1 MYDPRNERPPVGR
14 THPVGRARG
23 ARLVASALAA
33 ATIGVSAGVGAPVDT
48 GSAAAAV
55 AGGPVLALT
64 SGNTL
69 IGFDDAAPGTLTQT
83 TAITGL
89 QPGEVVVGFDTRP
102 ATGELFAIG
111 VVGTTGRMYVLDPS
125 TGAATQR
132 GAAAFS
138 TALPSGGTWA
148 VDFNPT
154 VDRIRFVHSSGAS
167 LRLNPLN
174 GTLAATDTSVAPSK
188 PSAVAYD
195 RSVAPTPTAT
205 TLYAIDDVG
214 NTLHRIGGVDGTP
227 SPNGGATTVIGPL
240 GIDPGTGNVGFDIA
254 PQGDALA
261 TLSVGGSTGLYAID
275 LTTGAATLVGP
286 IGGGNLDVVD
296 LALPRPPRSALV
308 GLAAGNVLLGFDAA
322 TPGTVAPRP
331 ITGLQPGETIVGI
344 DVRPATGEVIGIGL
358 TGTSG
363 RVYRIDPAT
372 AGATQ
377 LGTTPFVVAAT
388 TATTWS
394 VDFNPTV
401 DRIRF
406 TNAAGDSYRVNPLN
420 GALAATDTDIAPATP
435 SAVAYDR
442 SVATTT
448 ATTLYAIDDVADTLV
463 TIGGPDG
470 VPSPNTG
477 ATVVRG
483 PLGVATDT
491 GLVGF
496 DISPIGEGLAALD
509 VGGSTGLYTVNL
521 ASGRAELLG
530 PIGDGTLDVLDI
542 AVAARF
548 APGGAQFTPVAA
560 ARLLDTRT
568 GTKPGAGTTLD
579 LQIAGAAGIPADATA
594 VVLNT
599 TGTEATA
606 AGFVTVF
613 PAGATRPEVSNHNLV
628 AGQTRANLVTVATG
642 AGGKVSVF
650 TQSGTHLVVDVVGYY
665 AAPTGT
671 AGRFTA
677 LTPSRLADTR
687 LTTKVAPQGTATVP
701 VLGRAGVPAT
711 GVSSVLVNLTATD
724 VDGAGFLT
732 AHASGA
738 TRPPTSNLNVDR
750 RGGTASNL
758 AVVPVGADG
767 SISVFS
773 QRGAHVVVDIA
784 GYYGDAT
791 AKGGGTGLFVP
802 VAPTRV
808 VDTRSGLGA
817 PAGALEISGNLEVTL
832 AGVGGVPAFGASSVV
847 VNITAVEAR
856 RDGFVTVYP
865 TGRPASAATETS
877 TVNVDVAGQTVPNL
891 TAATLGTGGRVNVHS
906 QAGGHLL
913 MDVAGWFT
921 L

>member
-1 MYDPRNERPPVGR
+1 MYDPRNERPP
-14 THPVGRARG
+14 ARRVRG
-23 ARLVASALAA
+23 GRLVASALTA
-33 ATIGVSAGVGAPVDT
+33 ATIGVAVGVTGPVGT
-48 GSAAAAV
+48 NSVSAAV
-55 AGGPVLALT
+55 GGGPVLALT
-64 SGNTL
+64 NGNV
-69 IGFDDAAPGTLTQT
+69 IVGFDDAAPGTLTQT

-89 QPGEVVVGFDTRP
+89 QSGEVVVGFDTRP

-111 VVGTTGRMYVLDPS
+111 VVGTTGRMYVIDPS
-125 TGAATQR
+125 TGAATLR
-132 GAAAFS
+132 GAAPFS
-138 TALPSGGTWA
+138 TTLPSGGTWA

-174 GTLAATDTSVAPSK
+174 GTLAATDTPVAPSK

-195 RSVAPTPTAT
+195 RSVAPAPTAT

-227 SPNGGATTVIGPL
+227 SPNGGVTAVVGPL
-240 GIDPGTGNVGFDIA
+240 GVDPGTGNVGFDIA

-261 TLSVGGSTGLYAID
+261 TLSVGGSTGLYTID
-275 LTTGAATLVGP
+275 LATGAATLVGP
-286 IGGGNLDVVD
+286 VGGGNLDVVD
-296 LALPRPPRSALV
+296 LALPRPPRGALV
-308 GLAAGNVLLGFDAA
+308 GLAAGNVLLGLDAA
-322 TPGTVAPRP
+322 APGTVTTRP

-372 AGATQ
+372 AVATQ

-388 TATTWS
+388 AATTWS

-448 ATTLYAIDDVADTLV
+448 ATTLYAIDDAADTLV

-477 ATVVRG
+477 ATTVRG

-496 DISPIGEGLAALD
+496 DISPIGEGLATLD

-548 APGGAQFTPVAA
+548 ATGGSQFTTIPAT
-560 ARLLDTRT
+560 RLLDTRT
-568 GTKPGAGTTLD
+568 GAKPTAGSTLD
-579 LQIAGAAGIPADATA
+579 LQISGAAGVPADATA

-613 PAGATRPEVSNHNLV
+613 PSGATRPVVSNHNLV
-628 AGQTRANLVTVATG
+628 AGQTRANLVTVALGT
-642 AGGKVSVF
+642 GGKVSVF
-650 TQSGTHLVVDVVGYY
+650 TQSGAHLVVDVVGYY

-671 AGRFTA
+671 AGRYTA
-677 LTPSRLADTR
+677 LPPARLVDTR
-687 LTTKVAPQGTATVP
+687 LTTKVGAQGTVVVP
-701 VLGRAGVPAT
+701 VLGRSGVPSA
-711 GVSSVLVNLTATD
+711 GVSSVLVNLTATEA
-724 VDGAGFLT
+724 DGDGYLT
-732 AHASGA
+732 AFASG
-738 TRPPTSNLNVDR
+738 TVRPGTSDLNVER
-750 RGGTASNL
+750 RGSTSSNL
-758 AVVPVGADG
+758 AIVPVGADG
-767 SISVFS
+767 AIAVFS

-791 AKGGGTGLFVP
+791 AKGGGSGLFVP

-808 VDTRSGLGA
+808 VDTRSGVGA
-817 PAGALEISGNLEVTL
+817 PTGALDIGGSLEVTL

-847 VNITAVEAR
+847 VNVTAVEAR

-891 TAATLGTGGRVNVHS
+891 TAATLGTGGRVNVYS

-921 L
+921 I